1 VRSTGVECL
10 FLFKLSVGTEVTS
23 RMCTKLHVVSVKLEP
38 FKQRVDSERV
48 DGGTFPLPVTGPL
61 HCDTIERM

>member
-1 VRSTGVECL
+1 
-10 FLFKLSVGTEVTS
+10 
-23 RMCTKLHVVSVKLEP
+23 MCTKLHVVSVKLEP